1 MMDKGDRDGSD
12 GVIIDDNIL
21 YCILYPSYTMYAEG
35 FRYNYVD
42 YRGYCRGIEVYAV
55 DELYFVLVTIIRTS
69 ALYYIDLCYLRDV
82 VVFAKNRE

>member
-1 MMDKGDRDGSD
+1 M
-12 GVIIDDNIL
+12 
-21 YCILYPSYTMYAEG
+21 
-35 FRYNYVD
+35 
-42 YRGYCRGIEVYAV
+42 